1 MNPAT
6 FAELA
11 EALRAGTAGLYAQ
24 EAATDL
30 LTAHGAWLHRPD
42 FTAVA
47 VERVTTYA
55 GIPAAFINWDAAL
68 AADLP
73 CAGSEYRILRLA
85 AGLARTPTPE
95 PLAELLSSLDE
106 HNIALVLDA
115 IAHAAGWH
123 ARTLTHTVTGHLG
136 GPR

>member
-11 EALRAGTAGLYAQ
+11 EALRAGTAGLYAE
-24 EAATDL
+24 EAAADL
-30 LTAHGAWLHRPD
+30 ITAHGTWLHRPD
-42 FTAVA
+42 FTAAA

-55 GIPAAFINWDAAL
+55 GTPAAFINWDAAL

-73 CAGSEYRILRLA
+73 CATSEYRILRLA
-85 AGLARTPTPE
+85 GHPTPE

-106 HNIALVLDA
+106 HNVALVLDA
-115 IAHAAGWH
+115 IAHTAGWH
-123 ARTLTHTVTGHLG
+123 ARHLTHTVTGHLG